1 MAQDKGSGLDAENT
15 RHHALCLWHGIASVR
30 FSSRYLWSCQGV
42 LEALV
47 SRAEGGSS
55 WSASNKRRSAPLAA
69 AEAGCDPIDVS
80 LPGLLQYVPQ
90 LLCEG
95 HHPLDWMLTY
105 GKPLGFLRPHARL
118 QVVAHTIAT
127 AQFVLPPAEFVL
139 VGYARVLLPRP
150 ISTTNLYW
158 FLVR

>member
-1 MAQDKGSGLDAENT
+1 MAGVPRGGGVD
-15 RHHALCLWHGIASVR
+15 VR
-30 FSSRYLWSCQGV
+30 FYLWPDLSALASWDGPVLFFVWAAYVPNGAGQGQ
-42 LEALV
+42 
-47 SRAEGGSS
+47 
-55 WSASNKRRSAPLAA
+55 SNKRRSAPLAA

-127 AQFVLPPAEFVL
+127 AQVALPPAEFVS